1 MSAEKNIDIRGITTI
16 GEQKAT
22 VKSSEVT
29 KELQRLLD
37 DYSRER
43 NQLEWNWRAY
53 YTNYLTTPEA
63 KQANLSH
70 VSRNL
75 GGDVDV
81 NWRHN
86 IKSPK
91 AYEIVET
98 LTSYFMNAFFPNER
112 WFDLIP
118 TEPMGIQFNQLIEI
132 NRKFISDKLEQS
144 MFKSSFRVLL
154 RETCIAGTAALMF
167 PWVEN
172 NVRFRV
178 MSPFEFL
185 LDPRAQTANDANM
198 IRSYE
203 LSLPEFKQLIREGVF
218 NLTTLKEVEDM
229 MSPTISPSHDFRIDK
244 DTFNSVSRLMGLS
257 DIPRTNQSGRFVR
270 VYEFWGDILLE
281 DVVLKDVRASWTD
294 QGILLALD
302 ANPYVG
308 KPFIIG
314 TYLRLSQSPYGIGAL
329 QPISSQIFYKDQLT
343 SRTADNVAVASDTML
358 EIVHDGILDP
368 DDIYVAPGKK
378 IFVTERDSVRP
389 LNMNFNGGV
398 TIQEM
403 ELLDQSVSKAI
414 GTGPFIGVGNQRQA
428 ERVTAAEVQAQRDV
442 GGTRLTDIFTE
453 LEASVLVPFLERFHI
468 YCRQFYQ
475 GGELIRMGRFHI
487 PMNPQLI
494 DFPFR
499 VKALGA
505 ANVADKEYNLRQLL
519 DLMAVVGQNEQ
530 MAMLFNWGAALSE
543 LAYMMTPMIAEKLV
557 MSQQQLAAATG
568 PPSPQAE
575 LAQSANFM
583 GGAAA
588 EGALDSAAQAGTLP
602 QLTEQLANNLGL
614 SGGTPNA

>member
-1 MSAEKNIDIRGITTI
+1 MPVERDIDIRGITRI
-16 GEQKAT
+16 GEQMSTIKN
-22 VKSSEVT
+22 SEVV

-43 NQLEWNWRAY
+43 FQLEWNWRSY

-63 KQANLSH
+63 KRSNLTH

-98 LTSYFMNAFFPNER
+98 LTSYFMGAFFPNER

-118 TEPMGIQFNQLIEI
+118 QEPMGIEFGTLIEL
-132 NRKFISDKLEQS
+132 NRQFMNNKLEQA
-144 MFKSSFRVLL
+144 MFKSNCRVFI
-154 RETCIAGTAALMF
+154 RETCIAGTSALMF
-167 PWVEN
+167 PWVDN
-172 NVRFRV
+172 NIRFRV
-178 MSPFEFL
+178 LSPFEFL
-185 LDPRAQTANDANM
+185 LDPRAQMANDANM

-203 LSLPEFKQLIREGVF
+203 LSLPEFKQYIREDVF
-218 NLTTLKEVEDM
+218 NLTTLKESEDM
-229 MSPTISPSHDFRIDK
+229 MSPTVSPSHDFRIDK

-257 DIPRTNQSGRFVR
+257 DIPRTNQRGRFVR
-270 VYEFWGDILLE
+270 IYEFWGDIILE
-281 DVVLKDVRASWTD
+281 DVVLRDVRASWTD

-314 TYLRLSQSPYGIGAL
+314 TYSRLSQSPYGIGAL
-329 QPISSQIFYKDQLT
+329 QPVSSQIFYKDQLT
-343 SRTADNVAVASDTML
+343 SRNADNVAVASDTML
-358 EIVHDGILDP
+358 EVVQDGILDP
-368 DDIYVAPGKK
+368 DDVFIAPGKK
-378 IFVTERDSVRP
+378 FFVTERDSVRP
-389 LNMNFNGGV
+389 INMQYAGGV
-398 TIQEM
+398 TVQEM
-403 ELLDQSVSKAI
+403 GLLDQTMDKAI

-442 GGTRLTDIFTE
+442 GGSRLSDVFSE
-453 LEASVLVPFLERFHI
+453 LESTFLLPFLQRFHI

-475 GGELIRMGRFHI
+475 GGDSVRLGVVHVPIDPRI
-487 PMNPQLI
+487 I
-494 DFPFR
+494 DFPFT

-519 DLMAVVGQNEQ
+519 DWLAIVGQNQ
-530 MAMLFNWGAALSE
+530 MLAALVNWGEVLRE
-543 LAYMMTPMIAEKLV
+543 LTYMMNPMIAERLV
-557 MSQQQLAAATG
+557 MSAQQMQG
-568 PPSPQAE
+568 PSTPAGELQESAE
-575 LAQSANFM
+575 FLG
-583 GGAAA
+583 GGAAQ
-588 EGALDSAAQAGTLP
+588 GALQAAQQAGTMP
-602 QLTEQLANNLGL
+602 QLTEQLATGLGL
-614 SGGTPNA
+614 GGQL

>member
-1 MSAEKNIDIRGITTI
+1 MPVERDIDIRGITRI
-16 GEQKAT
+16 GEQMSTIKN
-22 VKSSEVT
+22 SEVV

-43 NQLEWNWRAY
+43 FQLEWNWRSY

-63 KQANLSH
+63 KRSNLTH

-98 LTSYFMNAFFPNER
+98 LTSYFMGAFFPNER

-118 TEPMGIQFNQLIEI
+118 QEPMGVEFGTLIEL
-132 NRKFISDKLEQS
+132 NRQFMNNKLEQA
-144 MFKSSFRVLL
+144 MFKSNCRVFI
-154 RETCIAGTAALMF
+154 RETCIAGTSALMF
-167 PWVEN
+167 PWVDN
-172 NVRFRV
+172 NIRFRV
-178 MSPFEFL
+178 LSPFEFL
-185 LDPRAQTANDANM
+185 LDPRAQMANDANM

-203 LSLPEFKQLIREGVF
+203 LSLPEFKQYIREDVF
-218 NLTTLKEVEDM
+218 NLTTLKESEDM
-229 MSPTISPSHDFRIDK
+229 MSPTVSPSHDFRIDK

-257 DIPRTNQSGRFVR
+257 DIPRTNQRGRFVR
-270 VYEFWGDILLE
+270 IYEFWGDIILE
-281 DVVLKDVRASWTD
+281 DVVLRDVRASWTD

-314 TYLRLSQSPYGIGAL
+314 TYSRLSQSPYGIGAL
-329 QPISSQIFYKDQLT
+329 QPVSSQIFYKDQLT
-343 SRTADNVAVASDTML
+343 SRNADNVAVASDTML
-358 EIVHDGILDP
+358 EVVQDGILDP
-368 DDIYVAPGKK
+368 DDVFIAPGKK
-378 IFVTERDSVRP
+378 FFVTERDSVRP
-389 LNMNFNGGV
+389 INMQYAGGV
-398 TIQEM
+398 TVQEM
-403 ELLDQSVSKAI
+403 GLLDQTMDKAI

-442 GGTRLTDIFTE
+442 GGSRLSDVFSE
-453 LEASVLVPFLERFHI
+453 LESTFLLPFLQRFHI

-475 GGELIRMGRFHI
+475 GGDFVRLGVVHVPIDPRI
-487 PMNPQLI
+487 I
-494 DFPFR
+494 DFPFT

-519 DLMAVVGQNEQ
+519 DWLAIVGQNQ
-530 MAMLFNWGAALSE
+530 MLATLVNWGEVLKE
-543 LAYMMTPMIAEKLV
+543 LTYMMNPMIAERLV
-557 MSQQQLAAATG
+557 MSAQQMQG
-568 PPSPQAE
+568 PSTPAGE
-575 LAQSANFM
+575 LQESAGFLG
-583 GGAAA
+583 GGAAQ
-588 EGALDSAAQAGTLP
+588 GALQAAQQAGTMP
-602 QLTEQLANNLGL
+602 QLTEQLATGLGL
-614 SGGTPNA
+614 GGQL